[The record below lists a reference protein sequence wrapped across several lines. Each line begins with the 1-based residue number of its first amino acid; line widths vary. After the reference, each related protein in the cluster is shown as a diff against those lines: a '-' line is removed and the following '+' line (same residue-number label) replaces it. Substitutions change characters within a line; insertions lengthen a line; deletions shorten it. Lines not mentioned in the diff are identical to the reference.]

1 MSEQVDEICWICG
14 TNPATTREHLI
25 KKSDLEAIF
34 SKGKDGGRF
43 YFNDEHR
50 RDKIVQGLGADI
62 LKSPVKICENC
73 NSARTQPHD
82 LAWASMSNWF
92 RTNPERLR
100 AGQVVRLN
108 RIFPHDTRRQMLKVH
123 LYFAKLFGGMIR
135 EGEQKQGVEK
145 IPIDIRPFSEAI
157 MGNRAHREMFL
168 QFGIGDG
175 AVGRSSLN
183 CQIRED
189 RKFVIAHWV
198 HRLGGV
204 AVNVLFLQE
213 GESWRNLETA
223 WHPKHNFK
231 TFRVV
236 DTRPDLAAM
245 SNAEMN

>member
-1 MSEQVDEICWICG
+1 MAEQEKCWICG

-34 SKGKDGGRF
+34 RKGKDGSRF
-43 YFNDEHR
+43 YFNDEKR
-50 RDKIVQGLGADI
+50 RNKIVQGLSADI
-62 LKSPVKICENC
+62 LKSPVKICEDC
-73 NSARTQPHD
+73 NSALTQPHD

-92 RTNPERLR
+92 RTNPQRIR
-100 AGQVVRLN
+100 AGEVVRLSH
-108 RIFPHDTRRQMLKVH
+108 IFPYDTRRYMLNVH

-135 EGEQKQGVEK
+135 EGKQKQGKER
-145 IPIDIRPFSEAI
+145 IPIHLQPFADAI
-157 MGNRAHREMFL
+157 VAGRAHREMFL

-175 AVGRSSLN
+175 TVGRSNLN

-198 HRLGGV
+198 HRLGAV

-213 GESWRNLETA
+213 GENWRNLDAA

-236 DTRPDLAAM
+236 DTRPDLSGM
-245 SNAEMN
+245 PNTETD